1 LKSLS
6 LLLPKWD
13 DQKHLGIECPL
24 GGFMGLLTAYEFAK
38 KNLKPKGTSIS
49 TMKPIIAKFTGSLLA
64 CLPLSGE
71 TIKITVN
78 EDATT
83 HPISRYLYGQFIEH
97 LGGCIYDGIWV
108 GEDSDI
114 PNERGIRLDT
124 VDALKKLNIPVMRW
138 PGGLFADTYHWRDG
152 IGPRE
157 QRPITLNRGWNATE
171 SNQFGTHE
179 FMALCEL
186 IGTEPYLCIN
196 IGSGTVEEARSWAE
210 YCNGTMDTTITRE
223 RAKNGHPEPFNVKF
237 WSLGNEPYY
246 ALDGNM
252 TSQYYYERARH
263 FAPYVKF
270 TAANVTLATEPGY
283 DDVRIFLADGRVVEE
298 VEVRDRDVP
307 HFDMLAVHDYTGRS
321 ADISKDD
328 HDTLYNLMLSNL
340 PKLRSKIDHVSGLAK
355 GLSTDKHKISVALD
369 EWGVWRTEALPTT
382 GLVQDVFWGDCVYS
396 AALLQMLHE
405 FDNLAMAN
413 LAQTCNVLSCL
424 IKTDGEKFYRT
435 PLYHVFEMFV
445 PFMDSMGLQVSVAG
459 TPELQTE
466 DRAVSEQVSISAA
479 RTKDGNLF
487 ISLVNMSP
495 DNSATIALDSG
506 KERKVLRT
514 RQLTAAKVDAVNSFL
529 KPDNIHPV
537 ELSGVDMSSLTLSPL
552 SVTTIELK

>member
-1 LKSLS
+1 
-6 LLLPKWD
+6 
-13 DQKHLGIECPL
+13 
-24 GGFMGLLTAYEFAK
+24 
-38 KNLKPKGTSIS
+38 
-49 TMKPIIAKFTGSLLA
+49 MKPIIAKLTGSLLS
-64 CLPLSGE
+64 CLPLTGE
-71 TIKITVN
+71 PIKITVN
-78 EDATT
+78 EQATA
-83 HPISRYLYGQFIEH
+83 HLISRYLYGQFIEH

-124 VDALKKLNIPVMRW
+124 VDALKKLHIPVMRW

-152 IGPRE
+152 IGPRD
-157 QRPITLNRGWNATE
+157 QRPITLNRGWNQTE
-171 SNQFGTHE
+171 SNKFGTHE
-179 FMALCEL
+179 FMDFCEL

-210 YCNGTMDTTITRE
+210 YCNGIMDTTLTRE

-283 DDVRIFLADGRVVEE
+283 DDVKVFLADGRVVEE
-298 VEVRDRDVP
+298 VEVRDRDLP
-307 HFDMLAVHDYTGRS
+307 HFDMLAVHDYTGRR
-321 ADISKDD
+321 ADIDPDD
-328 HDTLYNLMLSNL
+328 HDTLYILMLSNL
-340 PKLRSKIDHVSGLAK
+340 PVLRSKIDHVSGLAR

-382 GLVQDVFWGDCVYS
+382 GLVQDVFWADCLYS
-396 AALLQMLHE
+396 AALMQMLHE

-445 PFMDSMGLQVSVAG
+445 PYMDSTGLELAVEGNPELEIDNQPVMEQVSV
-459 TPELQTE
+459 
-466 DRAVSEQVSISAA
+466 SAA
-479 RTKDGNLF
+479 RTKDGTLF
-487 ISLVNMSP
+487 ISLVNFSP

-506 KERKVLRT
+506 SKRKVLIA
-514 RQLTAAKVDAVNSFL
+514 RQLTAPAVDAVNSYT
-529 KPDNIHPV
+529 KPNNIQPV
-537 ELSGVDMSSLTLSPL
+537 HMHEVDLTALNLAPL
-552 SVTTIELK
+552 SITTIELE